1 MNARRLGQRIFEA
14 TQDGDLKKVR
24 NLQKLMLRS
33 RSNTLIG
40 VKRVF
45 IPKSNGKQRPLGC
58 LVHSECHRQ
67 HHAGDGKRNTQL
79 C

>member
-1 MNARRLGQRIFEA
+1 
-14 TQDGDLKKVR
+14 
-24 NLQKLMLRS
+24 MLRS